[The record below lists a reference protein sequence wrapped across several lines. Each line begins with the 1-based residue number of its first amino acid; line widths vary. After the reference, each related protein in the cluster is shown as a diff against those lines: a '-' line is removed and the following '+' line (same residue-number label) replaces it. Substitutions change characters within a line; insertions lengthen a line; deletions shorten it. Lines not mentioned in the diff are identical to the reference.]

1 MGSVRIYEREIG
13 CFTTFFC
20 KAEVLCILRQNRDM
34 DSKAIFNFKGFNATI
49 PYESYR
55 LFKLALFLFFAFQ
68 FSTFYINYDWL
79 LAPNS
84 GLLGECWLSQ
94 LALKDTVLGSID
106 SYWLL
111 VLPGLLLFW
120 FLDIYPAFFCF
131 SSIVLVTLFFA
142 RYPILYLGWEQ
153 ISVCLLSCS
162 FVVEITKRTY
172 NNEYE
177 IPVLSSYL
185 MFTQIG
191 MIYTFNALS
200 KSGPLWMSGNAIAY
214 ATSAL
219 ILRTDNANW
228 LQQQHTLTTLL
239 TYAVLIWEWMV
250 LPMFILSF
258 KYEKLRFPTALS
270 IVLFHFTL
278 SLFIDV
284 GNFKWVSIAMLMLSI
299 PSFFWKEKKLP
310 SLYTQWQWGFT
321 LRPIFSSIIS
331 VTLIAIL
338 FVSHLTQQYAYE
350 KSATWTL
357 RDVFPFNI
365 PNSFCSQFWHLYSPN
380 PPAENGFVVTELIL
394 HNKDTVMVRNGLP
407 TSPTQFKNTT
417 EKLLYTYM
425 TIRNQRKYALCL
437 QSCMVQ
443 REIALAKK
451 MGSPPIIAGVAVLY
465 STLGEKGNTL
475 TRKEIVRVNLNAH

>member
-1 MGSVRIYEREIG
+1 MSIKPTI
-13 CFTTFFC
+13 
-20 KAEVLCILRQNRDM
+20 K
-34 DSKAIFNFKGFNATI
+34 FKGFHVSI
-49 PYESYR
+49 PYESYL

-68 FSTFYINYDWL
+68 FSTFYVNYDWL

-120 FLDIYPAFFCF
+120 VLDIYPAFFCF

-162 FVVEITKRTY
+162 FVVEITKRTH
-172 NNEYE
+172 NNKYE

-200 KSGPLWMSGNAIAY
+200 KSGPLWMSGNAITY

-299 PSFFWKEKKLP
+299 PSFFWKGKKLS
-310 SLYTQWQWGFT
+310 SLHKQWQWSFT
-321 LRPIFSSIIS
+321 LRPIVSSIIS
-331 VTLIAIL
+331 IILIAIL

-350 KSATWTL
+350 KSKPWVL
-357 RDVFPFNI
+357 SEFFPFNI
-365 PNSFCSQFWHLYSPN
+365 PNSCFSQFWHLYSPN
-380 PPAENGFVVTELIL
+380 PPAENGFVITELIL
-394 HNKDTVMVRNGLP
+394 QKGDTVMVRNGLP
-407 TSPTQFKNTT
+407 TSPLAFNNTT

-425 TIRNQRKYALCL
+425 TIRNQRKYSLCL
-437 QSCMVQ
+437 QNCMVQ

-465 STLGEKGNTL
+465 STVGANTNRL
-475 TRKEIVRVNLNAH
+475 KRKEIVRVNLKPH